1 MADTAAQSLDEYTFE
16 YKGFNFPKDE
26 ITPECIDSLEDF
38 EIRDSDVFIVT
49 YPKSGT
55 VWTQQILTLIYA
67 EEDAAEFKTT
77 YERAPW
83 LEFQE
88 KGQDYNARPSP
99 RLFASHLPYYL
110 VPKALRNKKAK
121 VIYIVRNPKDAMVS
135 YFHFHNIMVK
145 MEKTKDFS
153 SFMDKYVNGKVMCSS
168 WFDHIRGWYS
178 HRDQFEMLFMTYE
191 EMIKDLRAAVL
202 KICTFLGK
210 RLEDSAVDK
219 IVKQATFKNM
229 KNDPRANYE
238 FLPED
243 VMHKDRGRFLRK
255 GTIGDWK
262 NTFTV
267 AQSEFFDKVFQQKM
281 KDLPLKFI
289 WDINEDAA

>member
-1 MADTAAQSLDEYTFE
+1 MADTAAQSLDDYTFE

-67 EEDAAEFKTT
+67 EEDADAAEFKTT

-110 VPKALRNKKAK
+110 VPKSLRNKKAK

-153 SFMDKYVNGKVMCSS
+153 SFMDKYVNGK
-168 WFDHIRGWYS
+168 
-178 HRDQFEMLFMTYE
+178 
-191 EMIKDLRAAVL
+191 
-202 KICTFLGK
+202 
-210 RLEDSAVDK
+210 
-219 IVKQATFKNM
+219 
-229 KNDPRANYE
+229 
-238 FLPED
+238 
-243 VMHKDRGRFLRK
+243 

>member
-1 MADTAAQSLDEYTFE
+1 MGSSVQYGHAHLLILLLSQ
-16 YKGFNFPKDE
+16 
-26 ITPECIDSLEDF
+26 TP
-38 EIRDSDVFIVT
+38 
-49 YPKSGT
+49 GT
-55 VWTQQILTLIYA
+55 VWTQQILSLIYA
-67 EEDAAEFKTT
+67 ADDPGAAEYQTT
-77 YERAPW
+77 FERAPW
-83 LEFQE
+83 LEFQR

-121 VIYIVRNPKDAMVS
+121 VIYIARNPKDVMVS
-135 YFHFHNIMVK
+135 YFHFEKIMVK

-153 SFMDKYVNGKVMCSS
+153 SFMDKYLNGNVMGSS
-168 WFDHIRGWYS
+168 WFDHVRGWYS
-178 HRDQFEMLFMTYE
+178 HRDQFEILFMTYE
-191 EMIKDLRAAVL
+191 EMIKDLRGAVL

-210 RLEDSAVDK
+210 RLEDSAVDE

-229 KNDPRANYE
+229 KNDPKANYE

-243 VMHKDRGRFLRK
+243 VMYKEQGRFLRK

-281 KDLPLKFI
+281 KDLPLKFV
-289 WDINEDAA
+289 WDINEEAS